1 MSAPTKTTAKAGDF
15 LEVPNP
21 AVVTLP
27 NGDQV
32 RVTGGLYIAEQDG
45 PHTIK
50 KG

>member
-1 MSAPTKTTAKAGDF
+1 MGAAQEHARGDF

-27 NGDQV
+27 NGAEV
-32 RVTGGLYIAEQDG
+32 RVTGGLYIVELDG
-45 PHTIK
+45 KHTVK